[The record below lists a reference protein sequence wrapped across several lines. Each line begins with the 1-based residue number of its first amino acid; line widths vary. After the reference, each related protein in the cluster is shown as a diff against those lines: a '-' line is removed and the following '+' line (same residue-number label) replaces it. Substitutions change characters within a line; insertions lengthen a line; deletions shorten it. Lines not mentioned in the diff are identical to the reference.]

1 MINDWNAFADE
12 RCTILKGDGNK
23 GCVMSDDP
31 GPREEHD
38 HLNSRTSFASGR
50 GSRVV

>member
-31 GPREEHD
+31 GHTEVTLDENRHP
-38 HLNSRTSFASGR
+38 F
-50 GSRVV
+50 